1 MQILLQTQ
9 QLTPCH
15 TSKNIP
21 EFTNTHIP
29 KNMAVLLWVGP
40 SLLIN
45 MCHPLIKQHAAIP
58 HFVVVRIWLQFFLM
72 VLISCFFCNGCKT
85 CCVLKGSMSN
95 PSHIGSRSPSLDPS
109 VWWRRSGAGPVRP
122 RALGI
127 PLLSPA
133 KA

>member
-1 MQILLQTQ
+1 
-9 QLTPCH
+9 
-15 TSKNIP
+15 
-21 EFTNTHIP
+21 
-29 KNMAVLLWVGP
+29 
-40 SLLIN
+40 
-45 MCHPLIKQHAAIP
+45 MCHPLIKQDPAIP
-58 HFVVVRIWLQFFLM
+58 HFVVVRMWWQFFLM
-72 VLISCFFCNGCKT
+72 VLICFFFLNGCKT
-85 CCVLKGSMSN
+85 CCALKGSMSI